1 MAYSL
6 DLRKRAVSLLDEGKN
21 TKEIGELLGVSDRS
35 VLYWKK
41 RDEEGR
47 LATHYP
53 KSRGAYT
60 IDDEALKEHLET
72 HPDAYLEELAE
83 ASGGTPQG
91 ILHALKR
98 LGLTRKKRPRSTEK
112 EMKRNAK
119 HI

>member
-6 DLRKRAVSLLDEGKN
+6 DLRKRAVALLDEGKS

-60 IDDEALKEHLET
+60 IDDEVLKEHLET
-72 HPDAYLEELAE
+72 HPDAYLKYLAVCLQK
-83 ASGGTPQG
+83 PQQV
-91 ILHALKR
+91 LLCSC
-98 LGLTRKKRPRSTEK
+98 RSTCPWLGRWQTKGTHECDWGLF
-112 EMKRNAK
+112 M
-119 HI
+119 